1 MYKDRVTNWLSRTSG
16 GAFTLY
22 CIIAAFGTY
31 FCMYAFRK
39 PFAVGI
45 YGDLSLWG
53 IDYKI
58 IMIITQV
65 LGYTLSKFIGIKVIA
80 EMHPHKRIITLL
92 SLIGFAQLALLFLGL
107 VPYPYNFIFMFL
119 NGLPLGM
126 IWGLVFSYLEGR
138 RFTEMLGAGLSAS
151 FIISSGFVKS
161 VGKFSIDQWG
171 VDEFWMP
178 FVTGL
183 IFIPPLLLFVWML
196 SKIPPPDAYDI
207 AHRTERIPMTRKE
220 RIGYL
225 KTFATGLILLVLLHM
240 MLTAYRDFRD
250 NFAIEILTAIG
261 YGDAAANL
269 AKSEIPIAFAVLVV
283 LGLLMFVR
291 SNKWALGAVNGLM
304 MLGIL
309 MAGLSTLAFEQN
321 RMDPYLWFILVG
333 MGLYL
338 AYVPYHSMLFD
349 RLIAL
354 FRRKGNAGYLIYI
367 ADATGYLGSVLILL
381 YKNFG
386 APNISWLA
394 FFVKASYWMTG
405 IGIALILA
413 AYAYFILKNNRERRS
428 GEVTVATS

>member
-107 VPYPYNFIFMFL
+107 VPYPYTFIFMFL

>member
-1 MYKDRVTNWLSRTSG
+1 MYTHRITNWLSRTSG

-45 YGDLSLWG
+45 YEGLSLWG

-58 IMIITQV
+58 MMIITQV
-65 LGYTLSKFIGIKVIA
+65 LGYTLSKFIGIRVIA

-92 SLIGFAQLALLFLGL
+92 SLMGFAQLALLFLGII
-107 VPYPYNFIFMFL
+107 PYPYNFIFMFF

-178 FVTGL
+178 FMTGL
-183 IFIPPLLLFVWML
+183 IFIPPLLFFVWML
-196 SKIPPPDAYDI
+196 SKIPPPSEYDI
-207 AHRTERIPMTRKE
+207 AHRTERVPMTRKE
-220 RIGYL
+220 RTGYL

-321 RMDPYLWFILVG
+321 QIDPYLWFILVG

-354 FRRKGNAGYLIYI
+354 FERKGNAGYLIYI

-386 APNISWLA
+386 APNISWVA

-405 IGIALILA
+405 IGVALILA
-413 AYAYFILKNNRERRS
+413 AYFYFTLKNNREGRS
-428 GEVTVATS
+428 KGATVITS